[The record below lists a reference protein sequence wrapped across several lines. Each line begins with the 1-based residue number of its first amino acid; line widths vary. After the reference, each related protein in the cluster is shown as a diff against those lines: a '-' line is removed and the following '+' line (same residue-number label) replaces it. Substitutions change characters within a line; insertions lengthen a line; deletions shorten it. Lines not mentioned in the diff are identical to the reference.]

1 MYYTFM
7 EHITYILFS
16 GIKNRYYI
24 GLGSSSNIGSVV
36 KVGGYAKSLDN
47 LNKKKKTRKKL
58 LNSLTSFL
66 CLLFR
71 LPALSQSIL

>member
-1 MYYTFM
+1 MSHSFT

-36 KVGGYAKSLDN
+36 KVGGLC
-47 LNKKKKTRKKL
+47 KKFRQPKHEKKDTQK
-58 LNSLTSFL
+58 T
-66 CLLFR
+66 
-71 LPALSQSIL
+71 P

>member
-1 MYYTFM
+1 MSYSFM

-16 GIKNRYYI
+16 GIKNRCYF

-47 LNKKKKTRKKL
+47 LNKKKKDTQE
-58 LNSLTSFL
+58 T
-66 CLLFR
+66 
-71 LPALSQSIL
+71 P

>member
-1 MYYTFM
+1 M

-36 KVGGYAKSLDN
+36 KVGGCAKSLDN
-47 LNKKKKTRKKL
+47 LNKKKKDTQK
-58 LNSLTSFL
+58 T
-66 CLLFR
+66 
-71 LPALSQSIL
+71 P